1 MTVHDT
7 DQSIMTKS
15 PLPLLSDSGEMLASV
30 QSEASQPYI
39 SQHFSKNPRSPLA
52 RVNPV
57 TRFAGAIILTFPLFI
72 TLDWVS
78 ASGAAVLELLVWMGF
93 QLGSHQPGQLR
104 TLVKRMIPFVA
115 LAPVAGLS
123 LALYGSPGGRIFA
136 SWGLITISEQSLSYG
151 AAVAARVIALGMA
164 CLVTLG
170 DVDPTDMADGLA
182 QVWHLPVRFV
192 LGTLAGVRL
201 ISCLLSDWKT
211 MQLARRARGL
221 GDHGAVRRFATLA
234 FALLVSAIRR
244 GSTLATAMEARGFG
258 HKQRTWARVSTV
270 GVADMLY
277 ILVAVAIV
285 ALGISLSLVTGDFR
299 WIGEVM

>member
-1 MTVHDT
+1 MTVLD
-7 DQSIMTKS
+7 
-15 PLPLLSDSGEMLASV
+15 
-30 QSEASQPYI
+30 
-39 SQHFSKNPRSPLA
+39 

-57 TRFAGAIILTFPLFI
+57 TRFGGAMILTFPLFV
-72 TLDWVS
+72 TMDWVS
-78 ASGAAVLELLVWMGF
+78 AAATVALEVVAWLVLRYGF
-93 QLGSHQPGQLR
+93 GDSSRRMTLR
-104 TLVKRMIPFVA
+104 TLLVRTIPFLVA
-115 LAPVAGLS
+115 APLAGLS
-123 LALYGSPGGRIFA
+123 MALYGSPGGRIFA
-136 SWGLITISEQSLSYG
+136 SWGLITISEQSLTYG
-151 AAVAARVIALGMA
+151 AAVAARVVALGMA

-192 LGTLAGVRL
+192 FGTLAGVRL
-201 ISCLLSDWKT
+201 ISCLMSDWKT

-258 HKQRTWARVSTV
+258 NKERTWARVSTV
-270 GVADMLY
+270 GIPDLIYVLA
-277 ILVAVAIV
+277 AAAIV
-285 ALGISLSLVTGDFR
+285 GSGIAISLVTGEFH